1 MRKIMIR
8 MIVAITL
15 ILVGTSVALAI
26 EFSGTTARIDKISD
40 QSIAD
45 EKVTTFTT
53 SATSTD
59 SAVQKEGIIKEQ
71 AEKRTESVS
80 EVTSET
86 VNINL
91 EETMPICEYCGY
103 AHGYHYVD
111 VNGDGVCDYCQES
124 HHGKSGSYYCHSY
137 MDYDGDGICDHY
149 KNREYPR
156 GRGHGYHGEHHR

>member
-26 EFSGTTARIDKISD
+26 EFSGTTARIDKISE
-40 QSIAD
+40 QSIVD

-137 MDYDGDGICDHY
+137 
-149 KNREYPR
+149 N
-156 GRGHGYHGEHHR
+156 